1 MSSSW
6 KISFNCFNYIDLF
19 ASYDYAKDTI
29 KNSRGDKSKLE
40 KIHFETKDNKI
51 IVAKDEN
58 EEDKKKLSDESIYS
72 KSTMIASDITQSQNK
87 NSNNIS
93 VQISL
98 DDYTFDKNED
108 YLKNDFIKPSY
119 KLNPK
124 KCLIAKND
132 FI

>member
-1 MSSSW
+1 
-6 KISFNCFNYIDLF
+6 
-19 ASYDYAKDTI
+19 
-29 KNSRGDKSKLE
+29 
-40 KIHFETKDNKI
+40 
-51 IVAKDEN
+51 
-58 EEDKKKLSDESIYS
+58 
-72 KSTMIASDITQSQNK
+72 MIASDFTQQSQNK

-98 DDYTFDKNED
+98 DDYSLDKNED
-108 YLKNDFIKPSY
+108 YLKKDFIKPNY